1 MNDTLSNTLDRLVA
15 DLGDIPVVSEPG
27 FKHEVDPYR
36 LLNPGKMRSFVTA
49 RP

>member
-1 MNDTLSNTLDRLVA
+1 MNDMSSSARDRLVA

-27 FKHEVDPYR
+27 FKHEVDPCR

>member
-1 MNDTLSNTLDRLVA
+1 MNDMSSSALDRLVA
-15 DLGDIPVVSEPG
+15 DPGDIPVVSALG
-27 FKHEVDPYR
+27 FKHEIDSCR